1 MDTFYGFKIGQGQD
15 YDESGKR
22 VPVTQIRVNPGVVVG
37 VKTTEKDGYNALRI
51 ALGFKKHLNKPLL
64 GLLKKLSV
72 FANASTGKAEKIS
85 PQFIKEIKLDES
97 DKLDQLDKLDKIN
110 INDVFTVGDKVKV
123 SGISKG
129 KGFAGVVKRHGFH
142 GGPKTHGQSDRQ
154 RHPGSIG
161 STTTPGRVLKGKR
174 MGGHMG
180 HVQSTVKNL
189 SVFSVSPEENLLVI
203 RGLIPGPKGTLV
215 KVSK

>member
-1 MDTFYGFKIGQGQD
+1 MDTFYGFKLGQGQD
-15 YDESGKR
+15 YDGKGKR

-37 VKTTEKDGYNALRI
+37 VKTMEKDGYNALRI

-64 GLLKKLSV
+64 GLLKNV
-72 FANASTGKAEKIS
+72 TEKIS
-85 PQFIKEIKLDES
+85 PQYIRELKAEALPEN
-97 DKLDQLDKLDKIN
+97 QTVVN
-110 INDVFTVGDKVKV
+110 VNDVFTVGDKVKV

-180 HVQSTVKNL
+180 HTQSTVKNL
-189 SVFSVSPEENLLVI
+189 SVFSISPEENLLVI